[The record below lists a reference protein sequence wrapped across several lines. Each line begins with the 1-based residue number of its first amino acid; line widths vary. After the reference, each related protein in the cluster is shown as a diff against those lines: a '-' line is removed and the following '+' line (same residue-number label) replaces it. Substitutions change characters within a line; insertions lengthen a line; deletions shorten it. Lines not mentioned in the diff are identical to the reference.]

1 MTRPDRELIAQV
13 MLFSQGFRTAESLAS
28 KIVPF
33 FNLCDE
39 QLSPQ
44 PHYDFGLRALKA
56 VLSSAG
62 ILKRE
67 RLLSTR
73 AAESDEDEVLGLSD
87 NISEQIIVIQS
98 VTETIVPKLVADDV
112 PLLTRSVKL
121 TTLAHRNSR
130 FDSLLAD
137 VFPGVDYLPV
147 DLEAL
152 RKQILK
158 VCAER
163 RLVDGE
169 RWISKILQLYQI
181 QKIQHG
187 LMMVGPSGSGK
198 TNAWQ
203 VLLAALERLDGIE
216 GVAYVIDPK
225 AMHKDAL
232 YGTLDQTTR
241 EWNDGLFTHILRK
254 IVDDVRGESGKRHWI
269 IFDGDVD
276 PEWVE
281 NLNRSVEPIHDK
293 CYIHE
298 SL

>member
-56 VLSSAG
+56 VLASAG

-67 RLLSTR
+67 RLLEARSSGETV
-73 AAESDEDEVLGLSD
+73 DIGGLSD
-87 NISEQIIVIQS
+87 TVSEQVIVIQS

-112 PLLTRSVKL
+112 PLLT
-121 TTLAHRNSR
+121 
-130 FDSLLAD
+130 SLLAD
-137 VFPGVDYLPV
+137 VFPGPEYIPV
-147 DLEAL
+147 DLGAL
-152 RKQILK
+152 REHIGK
-158 VCAER
+158 VCDER
-163 RLVDGE
+163 RLVQGE
-169 RWISKILQLYQI
+169 RWINKILQLYQI

-203 VLLAALERLDGIE
+203 ELLAALERLDGIE
-216 GVAYVIDPK
+216 GVSYVIDPK

-241 EWNDGLFTHILRK
+241 EWNDGLFTHVLRK

-281 NLNRSVEPIHDK
+281 NLNRLGFHS
-293 CYIHE
+293 
-298 SL
+298 SLIF